1 MASFAGYLI
10 KRGVGVLGSALEVR
24 GTGGPAPQTPLG
36 LIALNLPP
44 QELAGRVVRP
54 RPASCGSQGSRTA
67 LGSLPSVALSSAGA
81 KVLFPVSVTLGGY
94 RVGNGKRHLE
104 LIASGVTCD
113 FSPG

>member
-1 MASFAGYLI
+1 MF
-10 KRGVGVLGSALEVR
+10 GSELAVR
-24 GTGGPAPQTPLG
+24 GPGVRCPPDPLG
-36 LIALNLPP
+36 FIALSLPP